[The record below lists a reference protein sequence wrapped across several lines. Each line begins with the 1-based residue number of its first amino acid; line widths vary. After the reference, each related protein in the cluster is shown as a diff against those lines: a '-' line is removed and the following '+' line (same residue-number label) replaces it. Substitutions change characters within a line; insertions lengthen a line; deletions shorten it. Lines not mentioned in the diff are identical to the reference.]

1 MILEL
6 VADGVTVLLFAMATL
21 GPISEQQCLAVR
33 VGNV

>member
-21 GPISEQQCLAVR
+21 GTIIQAS
-33 VGNV
+33 GNV